1 MDQKIFVQNIRREL
15 GKKLPGQ
22 TYQYQMAPDD
32 RRLQNLVK
40 VGKPKDA
47 AVLILLSSFH
57 NGPELVFIKRTLY
70 PGPHSGQISF
80 PGGKADPS
88 DPDLEYT
95 ALRETQEEIGVPS
108 KQIRIIGSLTPLEI
122 PVSHFKVHPFI
133 GIGDGISHFSIQKE
147 EVQFL
152 LFERL
157 EVLIDPANLATMEV
171 MIQNKPVHVPCYR
184 VGEHRIWGAT
194 AMILSEFL
202 EVIRRAGLINSKL

>member
-133 GIGDGISHFSIQKE
+133 GIGDGCPDIITWPIGFFGFIGIGEMVRFFTFTHKDF
-147 EVQFL
+147 
-152 LFERL
+152 R
-157 EVLIDPANLATMEV
+157 VLA
-171 MIQNKPVHVPCYR
+171 
-184 VGEHRIWGAT
+184 
-194 AMILSEFL
+194 
-202 EVIRRAGLINSKL
+202 